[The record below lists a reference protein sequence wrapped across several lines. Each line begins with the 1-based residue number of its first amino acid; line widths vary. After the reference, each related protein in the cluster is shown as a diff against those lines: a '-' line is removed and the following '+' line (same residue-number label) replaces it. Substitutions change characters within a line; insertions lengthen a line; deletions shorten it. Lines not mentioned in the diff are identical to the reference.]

1 MRHSSP
7 DTNARRYLLVRSATE
22 ALAQPLS
29 PEDQTPQSMPDA
41 SPVKWHRA
49 HTTWFFETF
58 VLEKAAPGYTP
69 FDPAYRELFNSYYNS
84 VGRQYARP
92 QRGLISRPGV
102 AEVAHYREHVDARV
116 LRLLEAGTLAE
127 ELLDVVELGLHHEQ
141 QHQELLLTDVKHL
154 LSQNPRHPVYRERA
168 AESRAAAPPLHFRRY
183 EAGLR
188 RIGHNGEG
196 FAFDNEGP
204 HHACYVHAFEL
215 ATRPV
220 SCGEYLEFMQDG
232 GYGRADLWLSDGWAM
247 VNQQG
252 LRAPLYWVE
261 AEGAWLHY
269 TLAGLR
275 EVEPAEPVTHV
286 SAYEAHAYAC
296 WAQAR
301 LPTEAEWETACADC
315 DIAGNF
321 VEAGRF
327 HPASACAGDAGDVG
341 NASDAGDA
349 GGENGE
355 ALLQPFGDVWEWTSS
370 AYAPYPG
377 YNPPAGALGE
387 YNGKFMANQLVLRG
401 GSCATSQ
408 HHIRPCYRNFFYPD
422 ARWQFSGIRLAR
434 DPA

>member
-1 MRHSSP
+1 MLPGAMQHSSP
-7 DTNARRYLLVRSATE
+7 DTNARRYRQVRGATE

-92 QRGLISRPGV
+92 RRGLISRPGV
-102 AEVAHYREHVDARV
+102 AEVAHYREHVDAQM
-116 LRLLEAGTLAE
+116 LRLLEAGTLEE
-127 ELLDVVELGLHHEQ
+127 ELLAVVELGLHHEQ

-168 AESRAAAPPLHFRRY
+168 AESRASLSPSPLRFRRY

-188 RIGHNGEG
+188 QIGHTGEG

-220 SCGEYLEFMQDG
+220 NCGEYLEFMQDG
-232 GYGRADLWLSDGWAM
+232 GYRRADLWLSDGWEM

-252 LRAPLYWVE
+252 RRAPLYWVE
-261 AEGAWLHY
+261 ADGAWQHY

-275 EVEPAEPVTHV
+275 AVEPGEPVAHV

-301 LPTEAEWETACADC
+301 LPTEAEWETACAEC
-315 DIAGNF
+315 DIEGNF
-321 VEAGRF
+321 VEAGRL
-327 HPASACAGDAGDVG
+327 HPAPDGK
-341 NASDAGDA
+341 
-349 GGENGE
+349 GENGAPGTP

-377 YNPPAGALGE
+377 YSPPAGALGE

-408 HHIRPCYRNFFYPD
+408 NHIRPCYRNFFYPG

-434 DPA
+434 DPS